1 MDTDEVLRVEN
12 TVLVLARCVDDF
24 GRVIL
29 SLVLDHFAKGILDRG
44 IVAVDE
50 VAVNE
55 SYR

>member
-1 MDTDEVLRVEN
+1 MNTDKVLGVEN

-24 GRVIL
+24 SRVIL
-29 SLVLDHFAKGILDRG
+29 SLVLNHFAKGILDRG

-50 VAVNE
+50 VTVNE

>member
-1 MDTDEVLRVEN
+1 MDTDKVLGVEN
-12 TVLVLARCVDDF
+12 TVLVLACCIDDF

-50 VAVNE
+50 VTVNE